1 MQFVMWSNCEIV
13 HLSKILKMFSRNE
26 TTKIH
31 KSIQTKTLC
40 IVQGKLTLIEG
51 EQHIQKNNQNIDPKR
66 KKYILKRATFNNSQT
81 DNFRNK
87 L

>member
-1 MQFVMWSNCEIV
+1 MQFVMWSNCEIF
-13 HLSKILKMFSRNE
+13 HLSKTLKVLSRNE

-51 EQHIQKNNQNIDPKR
+51 E
-66 KKYILKRATFNNSQT
+66 
-81 DNFRNK
+81 
-87 L
+87 